1 MDLRNN
7 DKVLTKA
14 ELRAAVDL
22 LFASASATG
31 SLNLDDYNQDQ
42 TDSDYFRLRQDMTLK
57 HTTLIKPKLFQCK
70 VDSYISEPL
79 LGSKLT

>member
-57 HTTLIKPKLFQCK
+57 HTTLIKPKHLQCN
-70 VDSYISEPL
+70 V
-79 LGSKLT
+79 